1 MLHLNDDNKI
11 FVVSYLTLRI
21 GLGFVGLLLP
31 IVLTVGSLLFDN
43 CGQVQPSI
51 SHYYYTVMGNY
62 FVGSLCAVAMFLFF
76 YKGPK
81 KIDGIIA
88 NIAAVAALLVAFFP
102 TDEDEMSVCKY
113 FFTERLNTVNYIH
126 FTAAALLF
134 SCFAF
139 FCLFLFTKRADNGL
153 VTDKKKVRNSIY
165 KTCGIII
172 VICIILIAVYN
183 LVDNLVTTFAKYKPT
198 LVLESIALFAFGASW
213 ITKGEMFLKDKRG

>member
-1 MLHLNDDNKI
+1 MLDLNDDNKI

-31 IVLTVGSLLFDN
+31 IVLIMGTLLFDN
-43 CGQVQPSI
+43 CTQIQPSI
-51 SHYYYTVMGNY
+51 SHYYYTIMGNY

-102 TDEDEMSVCKY
+102 TDEGALSLCKY
-113 FFTERLNTVNYIH
+113 VSTKRVDSVNAIH
-126 FTAAALLF
+126 FTGAAVLF
-134 SCFAF
+134 GSFAF
-139 FCLFLFTKRADNGL
+139 FCLYLFTKTGHGHI
-153 VTDKKKVRNSIY
+153 VTAHKKIRNSIY

-172 VICIILIAVYN
+172 LICIVLIAVYN
-183 LVDNLVTTFAKYKPT
+183 LAGNFGAAFSKYKPT
-198 LVLESIALFAFGASW
+198 LVLESIALFAFGTSW
-213 ITKGEMFLKDKRG
+213 VTKGEMFLKDK